1 MKLSLFNEKR
11 KSYKLIEVFFTSTH
25 FKMYLN
31 IHDTL
36 NIFFKKSRIPS
47 TGFIQSP
54 SIIHSSHLHYNQ
66 KTADKAGDPRSS
78 NILK

>member
-1 MKLSLFNEKR
+1 
-11 KSYKLIEVFFTSTH
+11 
-25 FKMYLN
+25 MYLN

-47 TGFIQSP
+47 SGFIQSP
-54 SIIHSSHLHYNQ
+54 SIIHSSQLHYNQ
-66 KTADKAGDPRSS
+66 KIADKAGDPGSS